1 MDFWKRLFGKGELP
15 PSSAAPIF
23 TRSTAALPSE
33 HRGTERLAFLERVS
47 EVLERPPAALDL
59 QASLVE
65 HYGCADLDV
74 SECVQVA
81 EEIWGVQLM
90 PNPMTP
96 EDYAYLMR
104 RLTTLQAI
112 MDDAERRANTE
123 R

>member
-1 MDFWKRLFGKGELP
+1 MDFWKRLFGSGELAP
-15 PSSAAPIF
+15 PAAGPTF
-23 TRSTAALPSE
+23 SRSTSARPPDEL
-33 HRGTERLAFLERVS
+33 GTERQTFLEKAA
-47 EVLERPPAALDL
+47 EALERPAASLDL

-65 HYGCADLDV
+65 QYGCADLDV
-74 SECVQVA
+74 SECVQAA

-90 PNPMTP
+90 PNPMTT

-112 MDDAERRANTE
+112 IDDAERRVSAE

>member
-1 MDFWKRLFGKGELP
+1 MEFWKRLFGGHLP
-15 PSSAAPIF
+15 PQTTGPTF
-23 TRSTAALPSE
+23 TRSTAVRPPDQP
-33 HRGTERLAFLERVS
+33 GTERHAFLEKVAMI
-47 EVLERPPAALDL
+47 LDRPPDALDV

-81 EEIWGVQLM
+81 EETWGVQLM
-90 PNPMTP
+90 PNPMTA

-112 MDDAERRANTE
+112 IDDAERRAKAK

>member
-1 MDFWKRLFGKGELP
+1 MDFWKRLFGRGELP
-15 PSSAAPIF
+15 PPAEGPTFSRSIAAHPPDP
-23 TRSTAALPSE
+23 L
-33 HRGTERLAFLERVS
+33 GTERQAFLQGVAQ
-47 EVLERPPAALDL
+47 VLERPAASLDL

-65 HYGCADLDV
+65 QYGCADLDV

-90 PNPMTP
+90 PNPMTA

-104 RLTTLQAI
+104 RLTSLQAI
-112 MDDAERRANTE
+112 IDDAERRATAE

>member
-1 MDFWKRLFGKGELP
+1 MDFWKRLFGRGELP
-15 PSSAAPIF
+15 PPAAAPNF
-23 TRSTAALPSE
+23 TRSTSAQPPDQP
-33 HRGTERLAFLERVS
+33 GTERQTFLERVA
-47 EVLERPPAALDL
+47 EVLETPAAVLDL

-81 EEIWGVQLM
+81 EEIWSVQLM
-90 PNPMTP
+90 PNPMTA

-112 MDDAERRANTE
+112 IDDAERRAKAK

>member
-1 MDFWKRLFGKGELP
+1 MDFWKRLFGRGEP
-15 PSSAAPIF
+15 PPPIAAPSF
-23 TRSTAALPSE
+23 TRSTVQQPDRS
-33 HRGTERLAFLERVS
+33 GTARQTFLEGVAV
-47 EVLERPPAALDL
+47 VLEKPAADLDL

-81 EEIWGVQLM
+81 EEAWNVQLM
-90 PNPMTP
+90 PNPMTA

-112 MDDAERRANTE
+112 IDDAERRAKAK

>member
-15 PSSAAPIF
+15 PQTTSPTF
-23 TRSTAALPSE
+23 TRSMAAHPPDQQ
-33 HRGTERLAFLERVS
+33 GTERQAFLKNVAVILGKS
-47 EVLERPPAALDL
+47 PDALDL

-81 EEIWGVQLM
+81 EETWGVQLM
-90 PNPMTP
+90 PNPMTA
-96 EDYAYLMR
+96 EDYTYLMR

-112 MDDAERRANTE
+112 IDDAERRAKSK